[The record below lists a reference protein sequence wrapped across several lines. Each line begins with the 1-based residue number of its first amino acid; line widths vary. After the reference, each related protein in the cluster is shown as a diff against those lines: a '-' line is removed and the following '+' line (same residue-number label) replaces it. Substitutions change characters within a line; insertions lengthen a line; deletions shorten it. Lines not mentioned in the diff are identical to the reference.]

1 MPATAARRNRRG
13 RSAVTRQRNRRRLR
27 GVNIPPG
34 MQVVLQGK
42 SDFLQEVSARMAQ
55 ADINVA
61 TGPLPGTS

>member
-1 MPATAARRNRRG
+1 
-13 RSAVTRQRNRRRLR
+13 
-27 GVNIPPG
+27 

-42 SDFLQEVSARMAQ
+42 SDFLQEVSERMAQ